1 MNHLFTCLTQ
11 NSGAV
16 LPQEPRVQ
24 LLCSP
29 KSPTKSL
36 KRQNTSVES
45 GLFSHGTNTDTRV
58 AYVTCLLSGNALRF
72 KHSKYFL
79 SGLPCVCLIVLIEGG
94 GGGWGGRLGTWT
106 DGHLQLS
113 TSFALV
119 SPSRIPRFC
128 DRRNDRK
135 IKQTPRYSETLAV
148 FQNDHR
154 SRCVIW
160 PRIGPTGRHGETRRQ
175 IAAIAGFLKTG
186 NVGGKSVESI
196 FFSPYNSASHT
207 AK

>member
-94 GGGWGGRLGTWT
+94 GGGAWGHGQMDIYSYL
-106 DGHLQLS
+106 HLLLWS
-113 TSFALV
+113 APPGFHD
-119 SPSRIPRFC
+119 F
-128 DRRNDRK
+128 
-135 IKQTPRYSETLAV
+135 
-148 FQNDHR
+148 
-154 SRCVIW
+154 
-160 PRIGPTGRHGETRRQ
+160 
-175 IAAIAGFLKTG
+175 AIAGMTARSNKRRDIRRRSRFFKTTTDRG
-186 NVGGKSVESI
+186 ASSGPESVLQDATGR
-196 FFSPYNSASHT
+196 PDVR
-207 AK
+207 